1 MIWFSSASITEL
13 DNDLVHRVRLSFM
26 EVGFGFRSQSSS
38 VLLWSSVC
46 FQSAKVCYRT
56 RLLLFVSSSVYYRTR
71 LLLDPFSTE
80 FGLLSN
86 SVLAF
91 RSKERDLV
99 IVLVPR
105 VLSLPLSRCRDW
117 TLGMR
122 LGPSDRLSQEML
134 YEWFIFG
141 VIFICAAKKR

>member
-1 MIWFSSASITEL
+1 M
-13 DNDLVHRVRLSFM
+13 
-26 EVGFGFRSQSSS
+26 
-38 VLLWSSVC
+38 C
-46 FQSAKVCYRT
+46 FQIVQRFVIELGFSFSYRAQFAIELEFSLT
-56 RLLLFVSSSVYYRTR
+56 
-71 LLLDPFSTE
+71 PFSTE

-99 IVLVPR
+99 LVLVPR
-105 VLSLPLSRCRDW
+105 VLSLPLSRCRER

-122 LGPSDRLSQEML
+122 LGPNDKLSQEML
-134 YEWFIFG
+134 YERFLFG